1 MCPDFRISLSNYL
14 TVMPMYESVL
24 EALENDFI
32 AFYAEILKLWNRIRV
47 VNVALVVKK
56 FIIGHVPT
64 KKKWLN
70 YISVIVSVLTGSIL
84 YEFERLA
91 GCFDLF

>member
-1 MCPDFRISLSNYL
+1 MTLLHFMLKSSNCG
-14 TVMPMYESVL
+14 TEL
-24 EALENDFI
+24 E
-32 AFYAEILKLWNRIRV
+32 YV

-56 FIIGHVPT
+56 FIRGHVPT

-70 YISVIVSVLTGSIL
+70 CISVIVSVLTGSIL

-91 GCFDLF
+91 GWLF

>member
-1 MCPDFRISLSNYL
+1 M
-14 TVMPMYESVL
+14 L

-56 FIIGHVPT
+56 FIRGHVPT

-70 YISVIVSVLTGSIL
+70 CISVIVSVLTGPIL